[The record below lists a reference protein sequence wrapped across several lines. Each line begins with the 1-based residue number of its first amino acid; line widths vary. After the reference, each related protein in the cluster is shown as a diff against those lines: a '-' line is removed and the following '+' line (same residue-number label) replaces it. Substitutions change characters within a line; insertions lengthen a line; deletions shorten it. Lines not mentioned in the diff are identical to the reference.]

1 MYYTFIMLTEDVNE
15 ETGQKMGT
23 TLFPILTGKMSEGG
37 DVRQTGVSH
46 RDLSGPYCSFIN
58 ST

>member
-1 MYYTFIMLTEDVNE
+1 MLTEDVNE
-15 ETGQKMGT
+15 KTGQKMGT
-23 TLFPILTGKMSEGG
+23 TPFPILTGKVSEGG